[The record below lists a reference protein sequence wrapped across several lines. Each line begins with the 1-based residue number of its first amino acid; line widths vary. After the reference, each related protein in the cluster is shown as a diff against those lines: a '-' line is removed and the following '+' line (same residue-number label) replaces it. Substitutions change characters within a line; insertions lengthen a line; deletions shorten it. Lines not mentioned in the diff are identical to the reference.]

1 MDVLD
6 KYFPQFSSYQKMQFV
21 QLAQLYRE
29 WNSRIN
35 VVSRK
40 DIDNLEINHLLH
52 SLAIAKFIQF
62 APQTKVLDVGTGGGL
77 PGIPLA
83 IAFPDVQFH
92 LIDSIRKKIQVV
104 QHICEALNLK
114 NVKATWGRAEDDKN
128 KYDFVVSRAVTSLPV
143 FIPWVQAKISNK
155 QINAIPNGI
164 IYLKGG
170 TFSDELEGLSRA
182 DIVNISNFFDEAYFE
197 TKKIVFIDF

>member
-62 APQTKVLDVGTGGGL
+62 VPQSKVLDVGTGGGL

-92 LIDSIRKKIQVV
+92 LVDSIRKKIQVV
-104 QHICEALNLK
+104 QHICEALDLK

-170 TFSDELEGLSRA
+170 AFSDELKGLSRA
-182 DIVNISNFFDEAYFE
+182 DIVSISNFFDEAYFL